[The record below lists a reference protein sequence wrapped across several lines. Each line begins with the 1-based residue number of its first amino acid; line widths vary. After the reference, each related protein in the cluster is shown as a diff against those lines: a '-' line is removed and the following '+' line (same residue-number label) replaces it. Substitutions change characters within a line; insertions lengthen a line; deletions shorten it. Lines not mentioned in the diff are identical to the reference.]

1 MMLKLST
8 SGRTYL
14 KGLEALRLTAYADS
28 KGVPTIGWGH
38 TTNVSLGDTLPDEA
52 AAEALLSEDVA
63 WAEQAVNDNAGP
75 YTSQLQFDAMV
86 LLTFNIGTGL
96 ISQGKTV
103 PGFITSTVLKAH
115 IRGDYQSAA
124 RAFALWNMS
133 GGKIIAGLITRRAK
147 EAAMYLDGSPKF
159 AEGEVTENP
168 KPDTT
173 VDKPLTQSR
182 ITAGSITAIIST
194 ITATGTSISQLTG
207 DAGTTFDHV
216 KSFGLPPLWL
226 AIGAG
231 VMALAALGYVLYAR
245 IDDKLR
251 GFK

>member
-1 MMLKLST
+1 MMTLRLST
-8 SGRTYL
+8 AGRNYL
-14 KGLEALRLTAYADS
+14 KGLEALRLSAYLDS

-38 TTNVSLGDTLPDEA
+38 TANVSLGDTLPDEA
-52 AAEALLSEDVA
+52 AAESLLSDDVA
-63 WAEQAVNDNAGP
+63 WAETAVNDNAGP

-86 LLTFNIGTGL
+86 LLTFNIGADAFVNH
-96 ISQGKTV
+96 S
-103 PGFITSTVLKAH
+103 SVLKAH
-115 IRGDYQSAA
+115 KRGDYQSAA

-133 GGKIIAGLITRRAK
+133 DGKIVAGLITRRAK

-159 AEGEVTENP
+159 AEGEPTENQ

-231 VMALAALGYVLYAR
+231 VLALAALGYVLYAR